1 VNAVRKTASVAPS
14 TVTRLS
20 KGEVGKVSGN
30 RKRRAPRVLAVLDEQ
45 AVKVDP
51 RIMAAL
57 REQGT
62 DFHYVEVVSPTEVIV
77 HNQRVR

>member
-1 VNAVRKTASVAPS
+1 MNAVRKTASVAPS
-14 TVTRLS
+14 TVTRLW
-20 KGEVGKVSGN
+20 KGEVGKATGN

-57 REQGT
+57 REQGA